1 MNRVLL
7 TGRLTRDPE
16 LRSLPSGKTV
26 TNFSVATNEYRKG
39 EEYTEYHS
47 VVTWERLAE
56 ICGQFLGKGQM
67 VSLEGR
73 LQTRRWEDDHKIKHY
88 RTEIVAS
95 SVEMLSGRRKKDY
108 AAETAAQALE
118 TQAEVMGLDPLGPD
132 AYAEGGTEGDQAL
145 EAPDPGS
152 AEAESVE
159 AGAVAA

>member
-16 LRSLPSGKTV
+16 MRTLPSGKTV
-26 TNFSVATNEYRKG
+26 TNFSVATNEYRGG
-39 EEYTEYHS
+39 EERTEYHS
-47 VVTWERLAE
+47 VVTWERLAQ

-73 LQTRRWEDDHKIKHY
+73 LQTRRWEDDRTIKHY
-88 RTEIVAS
+88 RTEVVAS

-132 AYAEGGTEGDQAL
+132 DYADGEGAEPH
-145 EAPDPGS
+145 EAPEP
-152 AEAESVE
+152 EAQSHQ
-159 AGAVAA
+159 AVAA